1 MSQPS
6 KTAWTRRQML
16 DRTVRAGAGLG
27 IAAGSGL
34 ALAGCGGDD
43 ATAKGLSA
51 AEAARRLPE
60 LAATLRRA
68 SGVPG
73 MAWAVVQGA
82 QTLAAQGLGLCETGG
97 SAAVNADTVFQLA
110 SVSKSLAATVVAR
123 QVGEGR
129 VAWDTPLRQLLPWF
143 ALSDPASTTQVT
155 VGDLFS
161 HRSGLPDHAG
171 EMLEMLG
178 YTQR

>member
-6 KTAWTRRQML
+6 KTEWTRRQML

-43 ATAKGLSA
+43 GPAKGLSA

-60 LAATLRRA
+60 LAATLRRV

-73 MAWAVVQGA
+73 MAWAVVQGT
-82 QTLAAQGLGLCETGG
+82 QTLAAQGLVSSARRGRRSGT
-97 SAAVNADTVFQLA
+97 SAAT
-110 SVSKSLAATVVAR
+110 
-123 QVGEGR
+123 
-129 VAWDTPLRQLLPWF
+129 TPRPPRWW
-143 ALSDPASTTQVT
+143 T
-155 VGDLFS
+155 
-161 HRSGLPDHAG
+161 
-171 EMLEMLG
+171 
-178 YTQR
+178 